1 MKGISDVIAMLLM
14 LVITIGLVGLA
25 YSYISGVFTART
37 AVILEIEPGSTF
49 CINTTHAQVGV
60 RNSGTSTS
68 GTITIQIFNT
78 TGASTSQQIPPLS
91 SGQLN
96 ATIMSRPSGIGYLR
110 VVVSTTGAS
119 ASGSLY
125 CAV

>member
-25 YSYISGVFTART
+25 YSYISGVFTAKT
-37 AVILEIEPGSTF
+37 AVILEIDPGSTF

-60 RNSGTSTS
+60 RNAGTSTS
-68 GTITIQIFNT
+68 GTITIQIFNV
-78 TGASTSQQIPPLS
+78 TGASTSQPMPPLS

-96 ATIMSRPSGIGYLR
+96 TTIMSRPSGIGYLR
-110 VVVSTTGAS
+110 VVASTTGVS

-125 CAV
+125 CSG